1 MMKNLI
7 AFAFSAFLLSCAGA
21 PKTEEKSFIDENI
34 DFARAQ
40 IGNEIG
46 VIEASGK
53 CLNPVTLKTDS
64 SVYYCGYAD
73 WRSGFFPGSVWYLYE
88 LTGDSTLLPLAAKYT
103 DAIEEAKNLT
113 WHHDIGFIVNCSFG
127 NGLRLAGTP
136 SYKDVMVQAAKW
148 KAKHVVLIGLD
159 GWGAYSV
166 NKAEMPNVKKLMEEG
181 SYTLKKRSVL
191 PSSSAVNWASMY
203 MGAGPEL
210 HGYTEWGSQTPELP
224 SRVVN
229 KHGIFPT
236 VFSLL
241 RESDPKAEIGC
252 ICEWAGIRYV
262 VDTLALSYDKNIT
275 EKPQNPATAKCA
287 VEYIKRAR
295 PALVNIVFD
304 EPDHVGHAE
313 GHDTPAYY
321 EKLKEL
327 DGYIGQIIQAVKDA
341 GMLDETIF
349 IVTADHGGIK
359 KGHGGKTMEEMETAF
374 IIAGKGI
381 KKGYEFQESMMQFDC
396 ASTIAYIFGLKQPQ
410 VWIGRPMIQVFK

>member
-1 MMKNLI
+1 MKTGKLI
-7 AFAFSAFLLSCAGA
+7 FALVFLML
-21 PKTEEKSFIDENI
+21 
-34 DFARAQ
+34 FAD
-40 IGNEIG
+40 
-46 VIEASGK
+46 AS
-53 CLNPVTLKTDS
+53 
-64 SVYYCGYAD
+64 
-73 WRSGFFPGSVWYLYE
+73 
-88 LTGDSTLLPLAAKYT
+88 
-103 DAIEEAKNLT
+103 
-113 WHHDIGFIVNCSFG
+113 
-127 NGLRLAGTP
+127 
-136 SYKDVMVQAAKW
+136 MAAKW

-349 IVTADHGGIK
+349 IVTAIMVVSRKGMAARPWK
-359 KGHGGKTMEEMETAF
+359 KWRLPLLLPAR
-374 IIAGKGI
+374 
-381 KKGYEFQESMMQFDC
+381 ESRKDMNSRK
-396 ASTIAYIFGLKQPQ
+396 A
-410 VWIGRPMIQVFK
+410 

>member
-1 MMKNLI
+1 MKTGKLI
-7 AFAFSAFLLSCAGA
+7 LALVFLMLFA
-21 PKTEEKSFIDENI
+21 D
-34 DFARAQ
+34 
-40 IGNEIG
+40 
-46 VIEASGK
+46 AS
-53 CLNPVTLKTDS
+53 
-64 SVYYCGYAD
+64 
-73 WRSGFFPGSVWYLYE
+73 
-88 LTGDSTLLPLAAKYT
+88 
-103 DAIEEAKNLT
+103 
-113 WHHDIGFIVNCSFG
+113 
-127 NGLRLAGTP
+127 
-136 SYKDVMVQAAKW
+136 MAAKW

-359 KGHGGKTMEEMETAF
+359 KGHGGKTMEEMETA
-374 IIAGKGI
+374 
-381 KKGYEFQESMMQFDC
+381 
-396 ASTIAYIFGLKQPQ
+396 
-410 VWIGRPMIQVFK
+410 